1 MTHSD
6 IDEFQ
11 AFISFNFSKEHI
23 FSIEKTVLNWQHKN
37 TENYHYLIA
46 KKDGKIVGI
55 HGVIPMSQYDE
66 SLPTNQIFPALWKVN
81 EKEGI
86 AIGLRLFK
94 AVLDKYKPE
103 LTINSGIDPRLIS
116 FHKSQGFYV
125 SKMDHYVIF
134 SPFVDSYNIAINVP
148 RIDYKEHCEN
158 TLLVTKKLTINDF
171 VEYNFDKLYSQRI
184 PTKSNSYIINRYFKH
199 PIYDYD
205 VFGIFKNNIVIAIC
219 VIRRVVVGRASV
231 LRLVDYIGDNKSFS
245 LLNSF
250 FIRLLKESKAEYCD
264 FYVYGIPE
272 NIIIKA
278 GFVNRKLINSL
289 IVPNYFEPIK
299 RINIDILFGIRTLND
314 ISLVRFFKGD
324 GDQDRPSQLSRKGE
338 YE

>member
-1 MTHSD
+1 MSHSD

-11 AFISFNFSKEHI
+11 SFIRFNYNKKHI
-23 FSIEKTVLNWQHKN
+23 FSIEKTVLNWQHKS
-37 TENYHYLIA
+37 TEYYHYLIA

-55 HGVIPMSQYDE
+55 QGVIPMSQYDAN
-66 SLPTNQIFPALWKVN
+66 LPTNQIFTTLWRVK
-81 EKEGI
+81 EKEGV

-103 LTINSGIDPRLIS
+103 LIIGMGMNPRLIS
-116 FHKSQGFYV
+116 FHKNQGFYV

-148 RIDYKEHCEN
+148 CIDYKEHYDRIP
-158 TLLVTKKLTINDF
+158 LVTKKLTINDF
-171 VEYNFDKLYSQRI
+171 VEYNFDKLYSQKI
-184 PTKSNSYIINRYFKH
+184 PTKSNSYIINRYFRH

-219 VIRRVVVGRASV
+219 VIRRVVVGRSSV
-231 LRLVDYIGDNKSFS
+231 LRLVDYIGDDKSFS

-250 FIRLLKESKAEYCD
+250 FIRLLKESNAEYCD